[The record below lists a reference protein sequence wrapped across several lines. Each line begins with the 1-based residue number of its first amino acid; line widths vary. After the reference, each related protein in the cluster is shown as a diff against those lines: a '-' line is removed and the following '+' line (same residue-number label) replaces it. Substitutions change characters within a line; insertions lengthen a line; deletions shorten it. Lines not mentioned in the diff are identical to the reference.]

1 MTEAIGPIFAAGFQ
15 TVTKAGYPLLF
26 LPDANNDALQREGKP
41 PVYHWLPNSVRLAK
55 KDNGDFKFSFL
66 QFVGVQNEDTHVGV
80 EGTQEVAG
88 ALCGFSTTSS
98 PPPEVLQEASDELIN
113 RFRGSDDYYWGWRS
127 PATPMIRP
135 APIVSNTMSITSLSP
150 NGDGSMPS
158 VASGGGGAPA
168 PAGGG
173 GAPAGPGGPPNR
185 SINAAPQLRE
195 VTRPPLLTEMPRTV
209 SLERAM
215 RASNLDAWYANLAG
229 SGPGSVTPFAEN
241 AFSGLLGSYPAAMVY
256 SSFHGG
262 QSAITVWQILQLKVW
277 SPICEIRIRGDW
289 SRIQDHF
296 SGHAHG
302 GGWFWSADIKA
313 EFNSMRQS
321 GMIESEILVDSTL
334 PNAEKIQEMMEKRSD
349 LVFQKFLD
357 QANKTIFEPAPFQE
371 KAAEASGGFLGL
383 GGGVAVK
390 LRRDRVSLRLEFHE
404 KRQMAYLQPNPISGQ
419 LEGMYD
425 HIKADP
431 DAEKRYFQKVFLDDW
446 NRSVTR
452 VFKPVVNWPDRAQ
465 KWVGQPVAFLSAQV
479 GYPDTEGNLQ
489 WTGHIFQANDKP
501 DENWRVKMT
510 MKKKDEVE
518 NPPAGWEPDKTFIK
532 RQVHFGEPPNE
543 TENPFVR
550 VQIEKNVVDLD
561 PGESGVPL
569 NTVNNEIRVDNVGG
583 INAGPMFLGVDLEND
598 KQIVEIT
605 FQPEGKTKEGKERPP
620 VKFTWK
626 FGDQIEPRYW
636 MLFTGDPDY
645 LPKYK
650 YQVRVLV
657 KGSIFT
663 KGQEWTGP
671 WQDASGNGPIMLSVP
686 TPQDEGVVTRELK
699 IPMIGSKSKPAA
711 IGAGAPPSSGNGS
724 HTPVNG
730 EGSRPPVS
738 AGHGTTP
745 PSRPPV
751 PLSRPSAPPPRA
763 VTAKAKTVGG
773 YSIAADAKAKAKT
786 AAAKAGKPPAGS
798 NVSREVQARKAARQR
813 KAAAEMF
820 AGVPSEA
827 EAAAQ
832 ERALQLGDSVS

>member
-15 TVTKAGYPLLF
+15 TVTKDGYPLLF

-41 PVYHWLPNSVRLAK
+41 PVYHWLPNSVRLAR
-55 KDNGDFKFSFL
+55 KDNGDYKFSFL
-66 QFVGVQNEDTHVGV
+66 QFVGVQNEDTNVGV

-98 PPPEVLQEASDELIN
+98 PPPEVLKQASDELID

-158 VASGGGGAPA
+158 VASGGAAPA

-173 GAPAGPGGPPNR
+173 GAPAPAGPGGPPNR
-185 SINAAPQLRE
+185 SLNAAPELRG

-209 SLERAM
+209 SLDRAM
-215 RASNLDAWYANLAG
+215 RASNLDAWYSNLAG

-296 SGHAHG
+296 SAAAHA

-321 GMIESEILVDSTL
+321 GAIESEILVDSTL

-349 LVFQKFLD
+349 LVFQKFMD

-383 GGGVAVK
+383 GGGGAVK
-390 LRRDRVSLRLEFHE
+390 LRRDRVSLQLEFHE

-419 LEGMYD
+419 LEGLYD
-425 HIKADP
+425 DIKADP
-431 DAEKRYFQKVFLDDW
+431 EKEKKYFQKVFMDDW
-446 NRSVTR
+446 ARSVTR
-452 VFKPVVNWPDRAQ
+452 VFKPVVNWPDPAK

-479 GYPDTEGNLQ
+479 GYPDVEGNLQ
-489 WTGHIFQANDKP
+489 WSGHIFQASDKP
-501 DENWRVKMT
+501 DDNWRVKMA
-510 MKKKDEVE
+510 MKKKDEVD

-550 VQIEKNVVDLD
+550 VSIEKNVVDLD

-583 INAGPMFLGVDLEND
+583 INCGPIFLGVDLENE
-598 KQIVEIT
+598 KQIVEVS
-605 FQPEGKTKEGKERPP
+605 FQAEGKTEDGKERPP
-620 VKFTWK
+620 VTFSWR

-636 MLFTGDPDY
+636 MVYTGDPDY
-645 LPKYK
+645 LPKFK

-663 KGQEWTGP
+663 KGQEWIGP
-671 WQDASGNGPIMLSVP
+671 WQEASGNGPIMLTVP
-686 TPQDEGVVTRELK
+686 TPQDQGVVTRDIN
-699 IPMIGSKSKPAA
+699 IPMVGSKTKPAVDQPS
-711 IGAGAPPSSGNGS
+711 APPASGN
-724 HTPVNG
+724 
-730 EGSRPPVS
+730 GSRPPVPTNGS
-738 AGHGTTP
+738 Q
-745 PSRPPV
+745 PPV
-751 PLSRPSAPPPRA
+751 SGGGSHPPAHPSAPPRT
-763 VTAKAKTVGG
+763 VRAKAKTIAG
-773 YSIAADAKAKAKT
+773 YGLGESKAKAKVVASAPGKPAGDAT
-786 AAAKAGKPPAGS
+786 ASREAQASKAAK
-798 NVSREVQARKAARQR
+798 RRRKAA
-813 KAAAEMF
+813 EDIF
-820 AGVPSEA
+820 GPVPSES

-832 ERALQLGDSVS
+832 ERALHVGGVA

>member
-1 MTEAIGPIFAAGFQ
+1 MNVHQKEVVVTEAIGPIFAAGFQ
-15 TVTKAGYPLLF
+15 TVTKDGYPLLF

-41 PVYHWLPNSVRLAK
+41 PVYHWLPNSVRLAR
-55 KDNGDFKFSFL
+55 KDNGDYKFSFL
-66 QFVGVQNEDTHVGV
+66 QFVGVQNEDTNVGV

-98 PPPEVLQEASDELIN
+98 PPPEVLKQAGDELVD

-158 VASGGGGAPA
+158 VAPGGAAPSPAPA
-168 PAGGG
+168 PAG
-173 GAPAGPGGPPNR
+173 PAGPGGPPSR
-185 SINAAPQLRE
+185 SLMAAPELRG
-195 VTRPPLLTEMPRTV
+195 VTRPPLLTELPRTTT
-209 SLERAM
+209 LDRAM

-296 SGHAHG
+296 SAAAHA

-313 EFNSMRQS
+313 EFNSMRQN
-321 GMIESEILVDSTL
+321 GTIESEILVDSTL

-357 QANKTIFEPAPFQE
+357 QANKVIFEPAPYDE

-383 GGGVAVK
+383 GGGGAVK
-390 LRRDRVSLRLEFHE
+390 LRRDRVDLHLEFHE

-425 HIKADP
+425 EIKANP
-431 DAEKRYFQKVFLDDW
+431 DAEKKYFQKVFLDDW

-452 VFKPVVNWPDRAQ
+452 VFKPVVNWPDPAK

-489 WTGHIFQANDKP
+489 WTGHMFQASDKP
-501 DENWRVKMT
+501 DDNWRVKMT
-510 MKKKDEVE
+510 MKRKDEVE

-550 VQIEKNVVDLD
+550 VSIEKNVVDLD
-561 PGESGVPL
+561 PGDAGVPL
-569 NTVNNEIRVDNVGG
+569 NLVNNEIRVDNVGG
-583 INAGPMFLGVDLEND
+583 INCGPIFLGADLEND
-598 KQIVEIT
+598 KQIVEVS
-605 FQPEGKTKEGKERPP
+605 FQADGKTEDGKDRAP
-620 VKFTWK
+620 VTFSWR
-626 FGDQIEPRYW
+626 FGDQAEPRYW
-636 MLFTGDPDY
+636 MVYTGDPDY
-645 LPKYK
+645 LPKFK

-663 KGQEWTGP
+663 KGQEWIGP
-671 WQDASGNGPIMLSVP
+671 WQQASGNGPIMLTVP

-699 IPMIGSKSKPAA
+699 IPMVGSKTRPMAPSPVV
-711 IGAGAPPSSGNGS
+711 GAPPASGSGTHPPASGNGA
-724 HTPVNG
+724 
-730 EGSRPPVS
+730 RPP
-738 AGHGTTP
+738 AT
-745 PSRPPV
+745 
-751 PLSRPSAPPPRA
+751 PSAPPPR
-763 VTAKAKTVGG
+763 
-773 YSIAADAKAKAKT
+773 SIAAKPKT
-786 AAAKAGKPPAGS
+786 IAGYDLGTGTKGTKSRAATPPGKAGPQDRDRQLATSEAQLRAISK
-798 NVSREVQARKAARQR
+798 RRRKASE
-813 KAAAEMF
+813 EMF
-820 AGVPSEA
+820 GPVPSES

-832 ERALQLGDSVS
+832 ERALHLNGAS

>member
-15 TVTKAGYPLLF
+15 TVTKSGYPLLF

-41 PVYHWLPNSVRLAK
+41 PVYHWLPNSVRLAR
-55 KDNGDFKFSFL
+55 KDNGDYKFSFL
-66 QFVGVQNEDTHVGV
+66 QFVGVQDEDTNVGV
-80 EGTQEVAG
+80 EGTQEVSG

-98 PPPEVLQEASDELIN
+98 PPPEILKDACDEIID

-127 PATPMIRP
+127 PATPMFRP

-158 VASGGGGAPA
+158 ATSGAGTA

-173 GAPAGPGGPPNR
+173 GAAPAPAPSGGGGAPPGR
-185 SINAAPQLRE
+185 SLNAAPLLRG

-209 SLERAM
+209 NLERAM
-215 RASNLDAWYANLAG
+215 RASNLDAWYANLQG

-241 AFSGLLGSYPAAMVY
+241 AFSGLLGAYPAAMVY

-262 QSAITVWQILQLKVW
+262 QSAMTVWQILQLKVW

-296 SGHAHG
+296 SANGHG

-357 QANKTIFEPAPFQE
+357 QANKVIFEPAPYQE

-390 LRRDRVSLRLEFHE
+390 LRRDRVSLKLEFHE

-425 HIKADP
+425 DIKANP
-431 DAEKRYFQKVFLDDW
+431 ENEKKYFQKIFMDDW
-446 NRSVTR
+446 ARSVTR
-452 VFKPVVNWPDRAQ
+452 VFKPVVNWPDPA
-465 KWVGQPVAFLSAQV
+465 KEWVGQPVAFLSAQV

-489 WTGHIFQANDKP
+489 WSGHIFQASDKP
-501 DENWRVKMT
+501 DDTWRVKMT
-510 MKKKDEVE
+510 MKKKDEVD
-518 NPPAGWEPDKTFIK
+518 NPPAGWEPDRTFIK

-550 VQIEKNVVDLD
+550 VTIEKNVVDLD
-561 PGESGVPL
+561 PGDAGVPL
-569 NTVNNEIRVDNVGG
+569 NSVNNEIRVDNVGG
-583 INAGPMFLGVDLEND
+583 INCGPIFLGVDLEND
-598 KQIVEIT
+598 KQIVEVA
-605 FQPEGKTKEGKERPP
+605 FQAEGKTEDGKDRAP
-620 VKFTWK
+620 VTFSWR
-626 FGDQIEPRYW
+626 FGDQAQPRYW
-636 MLFTGDPDY
+636 MVYTGDPEY
-645 LPKYK
+645 LPKFK

-663 KGQEWTGP
+663 KGQEWIGP
-671 WQDASGNGPIMLSVP
+671 WQQGSGNGPIMLTVP
-686 TPQDEGVVTRELK
+686 TPQDEGVVTREIN
-699 IPMIGSKSKPAA
+699 IPMVGSKTRPAA
-711 IGAGAPPSSGNGS
+711 AAQ
-724 HTPVNG
+724 
-730 EGSRPPVS
+730 
-738 AGHGTTP
+738 
-745 PSRPPV
+745 
-751 PLSRPSAPPPRA
+751 PSAPPPSANGSRPPAAGNGTRPPARPAASPRSA
-763 VTAKAKTVGG
+763 VAKTVAG
-773 YSIAADAKAKAKT
+773 YGIEATEAT
-786 AAAKAGKPPAGS
+786 AAKPPAGRTAAA
-798 NVSREVQARKAARQR
+798 NGEAQAKAAKRR
-813 KAAAEMF
+813 KKVAEDMF
-820 AGVPSEA
+820 AALPSES
-827 EAAAQ
+827 EAAAR
-832 ERALQLGDSVS
+832 ERALALGSDA

>member
-1 MTEAIGPIFAAGFQ
+1 MTEAIGPMFAAGFQ
-15 TVTKAGYPLLF
+15 TVTKEGYPLLF

-41 PVYHWLPNSVRLAK
+41 PVYHWLPNSVRLAR
-55 KDNGDFKFSFL
+55 KDNGDYKFSFL
-66 QFVGVQNEDTHVGV
+66 QFVGVQDEDTNVGV
-80 EGTQEVAG
+80 GGTQEVAG

-98 PPPEVLQEASDELIN
+98 PPPEVLKEAADELIN

-158 VASGGGGAPA
+158 VASGSGGTAPSNGGGAP
-168 PAGGG
+168 PT
-173 GAPAGPGGPPNR
+173 R
-185 SINAAPQLRE
+185 SLNAAPELRG
-195 VTRPPLLTEMPRTV
+195 VTRPPILTEMPRTM

-296 SGHAHG
+296 SAAAHF

-321 GMIESEILVDSTL
+321 GTIESEILVDSTL

-349 LVFQKFLD
+349 LVFQKFLE
-357 QANKTIFEPAPFQE
+357 QANKTIFEPAPYQE
-371 KAAEASGGFLGL
+371 KAAEASSGFLGL
-383 GGGVAVK
+383 GGGGAVK
-390 LRRDRVSLRLEFHE
+390 LRRDKVTLKLEFHE

-419 LEGMYD
+419 LEGLHD
-425 HIKADP
+425 EIKADP
-431 DAEKRYFQKVFLDDW
+431 ENEKKYFQKVFMDDW
-446 NRSVTR
+446 ARSVTR
-452 VFKPVVNWPDRAQ
+452 VFKPIVNWPDPAQ

-489 WTGHIFQANDKP
+489 WSGHIFQASDKP
-501 DENWRVKMT
+501 DDNWRVKMA

-532 RQVHFGEPPNE
+532 RQIHFGEPPNE

-550 VQIEKNVVDLD
+550 IQIEKNVVDLD
-561 PGESGVPL
+561 PGEAGVPI

-583 INAGPMFLGVDLEND
+583 INAGPMFLGVDLENE

-605 FQPEGKTKEGKERPP
+605 FQAEGKTADGTERPP

-626 FGDQIEPRYW
+626 YGDQVEPRYW
-636 MLFTGDPDY
+636 MLFTGDPEF

-663 KGQEWTGP
+663 KGQEWTGK
-671 WQDASGNGPIMLSVP
+671 WEDASGNGPLMLTVP
-686 TPQDEGVVTRELK
+686 TPQDEGVVTREIN
-699 IPMIGSKSKPAA
+699 IPMLGSKPRPAA
-711 IGAGAPPSSGNGS
+711 SPTGAPPSSGDGS
-724 HTPVNG
+724 KPPASGNAA
-730 EGSRPPVS
+730 RPPV
-738 AGHGTTP
+738 
-745 PSRPPV
+745 
-751 PLSRPSAPPPRA
+751 RPSPPPRTA
-763 VTAKAKTVGG
+763 AAKAKTVGG
-773 YSIAADAKAKAKT
+773 YSIGGDGKT
-786 AAAKAGKPPAGS
+786 KAAAPGTGKVAT
-798 NVSREVQARKAARQR
+798 VASRETQERKLAKRRRKAA
-813 KAAAEMF
+813 EDMF
-820 AGVPSEA
+820 GSVPSESESA
-827 EAAAQ
+827 EQ
-832 ERALQLGDSVS
+832 QRALHGNNAA